1 MHTGSVLTTR
11 LFDKSQTKKQNKFS
25 IQLMER
31 NFIRSSPGINIRT
44 ALFNIFLCDLFFIMD
59 DISFASYADDNTP
72 YTVGN
77 DMEDVIFKLQNSAKI
92 LFQWFMDNR
101 TKSNPDKCHFICS
114 TNDTVNL
121 IIDNQIIDNS
131 ICEKLLG
138 VKSDYELRFNAQIDD
153 ICKKTG
159 FKLNALSRIAPYM
172 DFNKKRLVNAF
183 FISQLLPFD
192 LDVL

>member
-92 LFQWFMDNR
+92 LFQWFMDKQ
-101 TKSNPDKCHFICS
+101 TKSNPDKCHFVCS

-138 VKSDYELRFNAQIDD
+138 LKSDYELRFNAQIDD

-172 DFNKKRLVNAF
+172 NFNKKRLVNAF

>member
-59 DISFASYADDNTP
+59 DISFASYADDSTP

-92 LFQWFMDNR
+92 LFQWFKDNQ
-101 TKSNPDKCHFICS
+101 TKSNPDKCHFVCS

-138 VKSDYELRFNAQIDD
+138 LKSDYELRFNAQIDD

>member
-25 IQLMER
+25 IQLVER
-31 NFIRSSPGINIRT
+31 NFIRSSPRINIRA
-44 ALFNIFLCDLFFIMD
+44 ALFDIFLCDLFFIMD

-92 LFQWFMDNR
+92 LFQWFMDDQ
-101 TKSNPDKCHFICS
+101 TKSNPDKCHFFCS

-138 VKSDYELRFNAQIDD
+138 LKSDYELRFNAQIDD
-153 ICKKTG
+153 ICKKTE

-183 FISQLLPFD
+183 FISQSLPFD

>member
-92 LFQWFMDNR
+92 LFQWFMDNQ
-101 TKSNPDKCHFICS
+101 TKSNPDKCHFVCS

-138 VKSDYELRFNAQIDD
+138 LKSDYELRFNAQIDD

-172 DFNKKRLVNAF
+172 NFNKKRLVNAF